1 MSSFFSRWRQTSNRK
16 GNLMMKLKG
25 GGDPVLSALVG
36 RAKKIECLKMSSN
49 DRT

>member
-36 RAKKIECLKMSSN
+36 RSKKIECLN
-49 DRT
+49 FFANERT